1 MSRKYQLEGG
11 YTVEAP
17 DRCCLF
23 CDHCTD
29 IWWDWGGIWGLTCD
43 INDEVEVL
51 KGAEG
56 QCERFVEEADDD

>member
-43 INDEVEVL
+43 IHDEVEVL

-56 QCERFVEEADDD
+56 QCERFVEEVNDD